1 MYYKS
6 KNRSEVLMPKQQVNT
21 SIFDFYGRP
30 PLGKALPLSLQHV
43 LAMIAGVITPPII
56 VAGVVGASVEE
67 RLLLIQIAV
76 LASGASTLFQLY
88 GVWKFGARLP
98 AIFGVGFA
106 YVPTLVAVG
115 GQYGIAGILGAQLIG
130 GICMM
135 VVGYFIQYIR
145 HLFPPVVAGTV
156 VLVIGL
162 SLYDIAVRYMAGSG
176 NVEAPGFGEPL
187 NWLVALITL
196 TTVLVASQFARGVVK
211 LSAIIVGIVVGY
223 VLSLLLGMVSFEAVA
238 DAGWVAV
245 PQFMPFELEFHTSA
259 IIAMVIICVINS
271 VQTIGDLSA
280 TTVGGMNRELKTR
293 ELTGGLLGNGLT
305 TTLSAFFGALPTA
318 TFSQNVGIV
327 AMTRVISRFVLAL
340 AGGFMLL
347 AGLSPKFS
355 ALVTTIPYPV
365 LGGATIIVF
374 GMITMTGIK
383 LLIKDELSARNMTIV
398 GLALALSLGIAQV
411 PEAIAQL
418 PEWIQSVIGGSP
430 IVVAAITAF
439 TLNLVLPR
447 VTLADEERERERMAR
462 ADEENNCST
471 IQDQEAAAYSH
482 RQEGSAGKA
491 SNS

>member
-1 MYYKS
+1 MRK
-6 KNRSEVLMPKQQVNT
+6 VQNT
-21 SIFDFYGRP
+21 SIFDFHGRP
-30 PLGKALPLSLQHV
+30 SLAKALPLSLQHV

-56 VAGVVGASVEE
+56 IAGVVGATPQEK
-67 RLLLIQIAV
+67 LLLIQIAV
-76 LASGASTLFQLY
+76 LASGVCTLFHLY

-106 YVPTLVAVG
+106 YVPTLIAVG
-115 GQYGIAGILGAQLIG
+115 AQFGIEGILGAQLIG
-130 GICMM
+130 GITMM

-176 NVEAPGFGEPL
+176 NVNAPDFGEPL
-187 NWLVALITL
+187 NWIVGLATL
-196 TTVLVASQFARGVVK
+196 ATVLAASQFGRGVIK

-223 VLSLLLGMVSFEAVA
+223 LLSLALGMVSFDAVA
-238 DAGWVAV
+238 AADWVAM
-245 PQFMPFELEFHTSA
+245 PRFMPFALEFHTSA

-280 TTVGGMNRELKTR
+280 TTVGGMNRELKTT

-305 TTLSAFFGALPTA
+305 TTASAFFGALPTS

-327 AMTRVISRFVLAL
+327 AMTKVISRFVLAL

-347 AGLSPKFS
+347 AGFSPKFG
-355 ALVTTIPYPV
+355 ALMTTIPYPV
-365 LGGATIIVF
+365 LGGATITVF

-398 GLALALSLGIAQV
+398 GLALALSLGIAEV
-411 PEAIAQL
+411 PAAIERF
-418 PEWIQSVIGGSP
+418 PEWLQNVIGGAP

-439 TLNLVLPR
+439 VLNLLLPH
-447 VTLADEERERERMAR
+447 VTLADEACEREAMAR
-462 ADEENNCST
+462 EDAGDTDRDTLGEAGR
-471 IQDQEAAAYSH
+471 DQRRRAGRDGAQAATNGV
-482 RQEGSAGKA
+482 QGG
-491 SNS
+491 